1 MYRWA
6 ASRPHGSRLAQF
18 LPRLI
23 HHDPGNAVLVFELL
37 QVSGASVISSEAYR
51 ATARILAACHSID
64 RESGEGPEGLSR
76 DAPWVFDIARPQ
88 PASLR
93 ELAPAQLTLFESIQ
107 ASRPLGAELDR
118 MREGWRASSLIH
130 ADFKWSNLAFVPS
143 NRGDRTL
150 LLDWELAQWGDPAW
164 DIGGAMHA
172 VIVEDIL
179 AGELPSDG
187 GPERLME
194 LLGSLLAKRGKD
206 HADFWKAY
214 CHERGWSTGQAAE
227 LQQRLAS
234 HTGLRFIKT
243 AYEWCQSETRMPRRA
258 AAILQLGINMMLR
271 PIEAAQGVL
280 GLP

>member
-1 MYRWA
+1 
-6 ASRPHGSRLAQF
+6 
-18 LPRLI
+18 
-23 HHDPGNAVLVFELL
+23 
-37 QVSGASVISSEAYR
+37 
-51 ATARILAACHSID
+51 
-64 RESGEGPEGLSR
+64 
-76 DAPWVFDIARPQ
+76 
-88 PASLR
+88 
-93 ELAPAQLTLFESIQ
+93 
-107 ASRPLGAELDR
+107 
-118 MREGWRASSLIH
+118 
-130 ADFKWSNLAFVPS
+130 
-143 NRGDRTL
+143 
-150 LLDWELAQWGDPAW
+150 
-164 DIGGAMHA
+164 MHA